1 MPLNRH
7 SRRSVD
13 ITLLSQCREHRDVP
27 NLACGGRGG
36 PRSAAACPGTTA
48 GSTWNGFSS
57 RAAARGRA
65 GGRVPPLGAR
75 RCRREPP
82 RGGRAPPD
90 WPQRGDPGKEPRR
103 REAAA
108 ARRMGGRA
116 GFFEVGAG
124 GIGGWTGPTRAGP
137 RSILP
142 PADGAARD
150 PGGLL
155 SLHPPSALK
164 HRGAGA
170 IRSRGC
176 HGK

>member
-13 ITLLSQCREHRDVP
+13 ITLLSQFREHRDVP

-75 RCRREPP
+75 RCRR
-82 RGGRAPPD
+82 D
-90 WPQRGDPGKEPRR
+90 
-103 REAAA
+103 
-108 ARRMGGRA
+108 
-116 GFFEVGAG
+116 
-124 GIGGWTGPTRAGP
+124 
-137 RSILP
+137 P
-142 PADGAARD
+142 PAGAERRLI
-150 PGGLL
+150 GR
-155 SLHPPSALK
+155 SAGT
-164 HRGAGA
+164 RG
-170 IRSRGC
+170 RSRGGGRRRQPAGWAAEPASSRWVRAASGGGRGQQGPGPAASC
-176 HGK
+176 RQRTGLPGIPADSSLFTLHLH